1 MDNADFGEAISS
13 LHSTIYRVA
22 YSYTRNYA
30 DAEEIT
36 QEAFLKLYLCEKVFS
51 SKGDMKA
58 WLIRITINL
67 SVSLLRS
74 GWRKRR
80 AELPEKEIPAPE
92 AHKIDSDGL
101 RELVVK
107 LTPEQMTAVYLHYY
121 EGYSLKEI
129 GKMCGT
135 TAASVSMRLA
145 RARAR
150 LKTMLTEDDYE

>member
-1 MDNADFGEAISS
+1 MLEGKRINDLPPHKRNVNTVFQRYALFPHLNVYDNIAFG
-13 LHSTIYRVA
+13 LRV
-22 YSYTRNYA
+22 
-30 DAEEIT
+30 
-36 QEAFLKLYLCEKVFS
+36 KK
-51 SKGDMKA
+51 
-58 WLIRITINL
+58 
-67 SVSLLRS
+67 
-74 GWRKRR
+74 
-80 AELPEKEIPAPE
+80 LPEKEIPAPE
-92 AHKIDSDGL
+92 SNKIDSDDL